1 MRSGSISD
9 FLDFLL
15 RAFLVSCRFLGTLVG
30 GDETDEE
37 ERKTEGEEVSGVSN
51 GQTGTYGFTI
61 RALDESTRV
70 VWGQP

>member
-1 MRSGSISD
+1 
-9 FLDFLL
+9 
-15 RAFLVSCRFLGTLVG
+15 VG

-37 ERKTEGEEVSGVSN
+37 ERNTEGEVSGVSN